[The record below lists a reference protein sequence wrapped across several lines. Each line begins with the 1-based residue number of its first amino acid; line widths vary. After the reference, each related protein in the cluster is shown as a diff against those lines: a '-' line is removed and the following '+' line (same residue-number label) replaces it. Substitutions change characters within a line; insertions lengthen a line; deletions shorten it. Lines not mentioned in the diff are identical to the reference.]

1 VAAGPAGPEVFTKE
15 NSYVKIIVAEKISA
29 LAIAQLQEPGWTV
42 LTADQ
47 LDGKLAEQLETA
59 DALIVRSAV
68 QADTKLLEHAKKLR
82 VIGRAGVGVDNIDLE
97 AATRKGIAVMNTPGA
112 NAVAVAEQTL
122 GMMLAMARHL
132 CRADALMHAGKWE
145 KKSLQGT
152 ELRGKALGIIGL
164 GRIGMEVAR
173 RARAFGMTL
182 VAHDPFVSVAVA
194 KEQSIRLASLDE
206 LYAAAD
212 YISLHVGLTPQTT
225 GMINAASIA
234 KMKKGVRLVNCAR
247 GELVNEADLAQ
258 ALKQGQVASAA
269 LDVFTEEPPKNSPLL
284 ALENVVLTP
293 HLAGSTQEAQ
303 EAVGVQIAQQVK
315 EYLKHGVIQ
324 NAVNVP
330 SVSAEEYAQMQPYI
344 VLAERMGA
352 FLAQV
357 SEGTTEEVS
366 IRYSGH
372 IAEWKTEL
380 IRNGAIKGI
389 LNQALEEKANLVNAA
404 AIAEARGL
412 RVHESPKTKS
422 PTGGAGSVLS
432 IFLKSSSEEH
442 MVKGAVLHG
451 SAPRLLHVD
460 GIDVEAPLERNL
472 IYLRNRDVPG
482 VIGKVG
488 TILGEESINI
498 ADFSLGRLVADKSAD
513 TSSDQPRAAIAVVHV
528 DGPVPEEVLAK
539 LRKIPAVQQ
548 AKGIRL
554 F

>member
-1 VAAGPAGPEVFTKE
+1 MKKGMSA
-15 NSYVKIIVAEKISA
+15 SVKIVIAEKISA
-29 LAIAQLQEPGWTV
+29 SAVEQLKEQGRVV

-47 LDGKLAEQLETA
+47 VAGKLEAELESA

-68 QADTKLLEHAKKLR
+68 QADAALLSHAKKLR
-82 VIGRAGVGVDNIDLE
+82 VIGRAGVGVDNIDLD
-97 AATRKGIAVMNTPGA
+97 AATRQGIAVMNTPGA

-132 CRADALMHAGKWE
+132 CRADALMHAGQWE

-152 ELRGKALGIIGL
+152 ELRGKTLGIAGL

-173 RARAFGMTL
+173 RARVFGMEI
-182 VAHDPFVSVAVA
+182 VGHDPFVSVAVA
-194 KEQSIRLASLDE
+194 KEQGIRLMSLDE

-212 YISLHVGLTPQTT
+212 YITLHVGLTPQTA
-225 GMINAASIA
+225 GMINRGAMQ
-234 KMKKGVRLVNCAR
+234 KMKQGVRLVNCAR
-247 GELVNEADLAQ
+247 GELVNEGDLAQ
-258 ALKQGQVASAA
+258 ALKSGQVGAAA
-269 LDVFTEEPPKNSPLL
+269 LDVFNEEPLKNSPLQ
-284 ALENVVLTP
+284 ALENLILTP
-293 HLAGSTQEAQ
+293 HIGGSTYEAQ
-303 EAVGVQIAQQVK
+303 EAVGVQIAQQVR

-330 SVSAEEYAQMQPYI
+330 SVSAEEYAEMQPYI

-352 FLAQV
+352 FLAQI
-357 SEGTTEEVS
+357 SQGSMEEIS
-366 IRYSGH
+366 LRYSGH

-404 AIAEARGL
+404 SLADLRGL
-412 RVHESPKTKS
+412 RIHESHKAKAS
-422 PTGGAGSVLS
+422 TGGAGSVLS
-432 IFLKSSSEEH
+432 VFLKSTTEEH

-451 SAPRLLHVD
+451 TAPRLLHID

-472 IYLRNRDVPG
+472 IYLRNSDVPG

-488 TILGEESINI
+488 TILGESEINI
-498 ADFSLGRLVADKSAD
+498 ADFSLGRRAAEEPSA
-513 TSSDQPRAAIAVVHV
+513 PREAIAVVHV
-528 DGPVPEEVLAK
+528 DGSVPDDVLRK
-539 LRKIPAVQQ
+539 LEKIPAVRQ
-548 AKGIRL
+548 AKAVRL

>member
-1 VAAGPAGPEVFTKE
+1 
-15 NSYVKIIVAEKISA
+15 VKIIVAEKISSSA
-29 LAIAQLQEPGWTV
+29 VAQLREPEWTV
-42 LTADQ
+42 LTAEQ
-47 LDGKLAEQLETA
+47 LDGRLAEQLESA

-68 QADTKLLEHAKKLR
+68 QVDAELLEHAKKLR

-97 AATRKGIAVMNTPGA
+97 AATHKGIAVMNTPGA

-132 CRADALMHAGKWE
+132 CRADALMHAGRWE

-152 ELRGKALGIIGL
+152 ELRGKTLGIIGL
-164 GRIGMEVAR
+164 GRVGMEVAR
-173 RARAFGMTL
+173 RARAFGMEL
-182 VAHDPFVSVAVA
+182 VAHDPFVSVSVA
-194 KEQSIRLASLDE
+194 KEQAIHLAGLEDV
-206 LYAAAD
+206 YADAD
-212 YISLHVGLTPQTT
+212 YITLHVGLTSQTA

-247 GELVNEADLAQ
+247 GELVNEADLAEG
-258 ALKQGQVASAA
+258 LRNGSVSAA
-269 LDVFTEEPPKNSPLL
+269 AIDVFAEEPPKNSPLL
-284 ALENVVLTP
+284 ALENIVLTP
-293 HLAGSTQEAQ
+293 HVGGSTFEAQ

-330 SVSAEEYAQMQPYI
+330 SVSAEEYAAMQPYI
-344 VLAERMGA
+344 VLAERMGS
-352 FLAQV
+352 FLAQIA
-357 SEGTTEEVS
+357 EGTIEEIS

-404 AIAEARGL
+404 AIAQDRGL
-412 RVHESPKTKS
+412 RVLEAHKAKTS
-422 PTGGAGSVLS
+422 TGGAGSVLS
-432 IFLKSSSEEH
+432 IFLKSATEQH
-442 MVKGAVLHG
+442 MVKGAVLHE

-460 GIDVEAPLERNL
+460 EIDVEAPLERNL

-482 VIGKVG
+482 VIGRVG

-498 ADFSLGRLVADKSAD
+498 ADFSLGRRPAEK
-513 TSSDQPRAAIAVVHV
+513 SDQPREAIAVVHV
-528 DGPVPEEVLAK
+528 DGSVPDAVLTK

-548 AKGIRL
+548 AKAVRL

>member
-1 VAAGPAGPEVFTKE
+1 M
-15 NSYVKIIVAEKISA
+15 KIIVAEKISTSA
-29 LAIAQLQEPGWTV
+29 VAQLQEPGWTV

-47 LDGKLAEQLETA
+47 LDGKLPEHLESA

-68 QADTKLLEHAKKLR
+68 QADAKLLEHAKKLR

-97 AATRKGIAVMNTPGA
+97 AATHKGIAVMNTPGA

-152 ELRGKALGIIGL
+152 ELRGKTLAIVGL

-173 RARAFGMTL
+173 RARGFGMEL
-182 VAHDPFVSVAVA
+182 VGHDPFVSVSVA
-194 KEQSIRLASLDE
+194 KEQGIRVVGLDD

-212 YISLHVGLTPQTT
+212 YITLHVGLTPQTT

-234 KMKKGVRLVNCAR
+234 KMKKGMRLVNCAR

-258 ALKQGQVASAA
+258 ALKSGQVASAA
-269 LDVFTEEPPKNSPLL
+269 IDVFAEEPPKNSPLL
-284 ALENVVLTP
+284 SLENVILTP
-293 HLAGSTQEAQ
+293 HVGGSTHEAQ

-330 SVSAEEYAQMQPYI
+330 SVSAEEYAEMQPYI
-344 VLAERMGA
+344 VLAERLGA
-352 FLAQV
+352 FVAQV
-357 SEGTTEEVS
+357 SEGTIEEIS

-404 AIAEARGL
+404 TIAQERGL
-412 RVHESPKTKS
+412 RVQEAHKAKAS
-422 PTGGAGSVLS
+422 TGGAGSVLS
-432 IFLKSSSEEH
+432 IFLKSSREEH
-442 MVKGAVLHG
+442 LVKGAVLHEI
-451 SAPRLLHVD
+451 APRLLHVD

-482 VIGKVG
+482 VIGRVG

-498 ADFSLGRLVADKSAD
+498 ANFSLGRPNAGKESE
-513 TSSDQPRAAIAVVHV
+513 QEREAIAVVHV
-528 DGPVPEEVLAK
+528 DGVVPNEVLTK
-539 LRKIPAVQQ
+539 LRKIPAVKT
-548 AKGIRL
+548 AKAVRL

>member
-1 VAAGPAGPEVFTKE
+1 
-15 NSYVKIIVAEKISA
+15 VKIIVAEKISA
-29 LAIAQLQEPGWTV
+29 TAVAHLQEPGWTV

-47 LDGKLAEQLETA
+47 LDGKLLEHLETA

-68 QADTKLLEHAKKLR
+68 QADAALLEHGKKLR

-97 AATRKGIAVMNTPGA
+97 AATHKGIAVMNTPGA

-152 ELRGKALGIIGL
+152 ELRGKTLGIAGL

-173 RARAFGMTL
+173 RARAFGMEL
-182 VAHDPFVSVAVA
+182 IAHDPFVSVSVA
-194 KEQSIRLASLDE
+194 KEQGTLLVDMDE
-206 LYAAAD
+206 LYAKSD
-212 YISLHVGLTPQTT
+212 YITLHVGLTPQTT

-247 GELVNEADLAQ
+247 GELVNEAELAQ
-258 ALKQGQVASAA
+258 ALQDGRVAAAA
-269 LDVFTEEPPKNSPLL
+269 LDVFVEEPLKNSPLTSL
-284 ALENVVLTP
+284 PNVILTP
-293 HLAGSTQEAQ
+293 HVGGSTHEAQ

-330 SVSAEEYAQMQPYI
+330 SVSAEEYAAMQPYI
-344 VLAERMGA
+344 VLAERMGG

-357 SEGTTEEVS
+357 SAGRIEEIS

-372 IAEWKTEL
+372 IAEWKTDL
-380 IRNGAIKGI
+380 IRNAAIKGI

-404 AIAEARGL
+404 TIAEERGL
-412 RVHESPKTKS
+412 RVHESHKAKAS
-422 PTGGAGSVLS
+422 TGGAGSVLS

-460 GIDVEAPLERNL
+460 NIDVEAPLERNL

-498 ADFSLGRLVADKSAD
+498 ADFSLGRRGADKDS
-513 TSSDQPRAAIAVVHV
+513 REAIAVVHV
-528 DGPVPEEVLAK
+528 DGPVSEAVLEK

-548 AKGIRL
+548 AKAVRL

>member
-1 VAAGPAGPEVFTKE
+1 M
-15 NSYVKIIVAEKISA
+15 KIIVAEKISSSA
-29 LAIAQLQEPGWTV
+29 VAQLQEPGWTV

-47 LDGKLAEQLETA
+47 LDGKLAEHLESA

-68 QADTKLLEHAKKLR
+68 QADAKLLEHANKLR

-97 AATRKGIAVMNTPGA
+97 AATHKGIAVMNTPGA
-112 NAVAVAEQTL
+112 NAVAVAEQTI

-152 ELRGKALGIIGL
+152 ELRGKTLGVVGL

-173 RARAFGMTL
+173 RARAFGMDL
-182 VAHDPFVSVAVA
+182 IGHDPFVSVSVA
-194 KEQSIRLASLDE
+194 KEQGIRLAGLDE
-206 LYAAAD
+206 VYAAAD
-212 YISLHVGLTPQTT
+212 YITLHVGLTPQTN
-225 GMINAASIA
+225 GMINQASIA

-247 GELVNEADLAQ
+247 GELVNEADLAA
-258 ALKQGQVASAA
+258 ALKDGRVGAA
-269 LDVFTEEPPKNSPLL
+269 AIDVFVEEPPKNSPLL

-293 HLAGSTQEAQ
+293 HIGGSTHEAQ
-303 EAVGVQIAQQVK
+303 EAVGVQIARQVK

-330 SVSAEEYAQMQPYI
+330 SVSADEYAVMQPYI
-344 VLAERMGA
+344 ILAERMGA

-357 SEGTTEEVS
+357 SEGSLEEIS

-389 LNQALEEKANLVNAA
+389 MNQALEEKANLVNAA
-404 AIAEARGL
+404 TIADERGL
-412 RVHESPKTKS
+412 RVLESHKAKAS
-422 PTGGAGSVLS
+422 TGGAGSVLS
-432 IFLKSSSEEH
+432 IFLKTSTEEH

-451 SAPRLLHVD
+451 EAPRLLHVD

-472 IYLRNRDVPG
+472 IYMRNRDVPG

-498 ADFSLGRLVADKSAD
+498 ADFSLGRRGGEQ
-513 TSSDQPRAAIAVVHV
+513 TSDQPREAIAVVHV
-528 DGPVPEEVLAK
+528 DGAVSDVVLTR
-539 LRKIPAVQQ
+539 LRGIPAVQR
-548 AKGIRL
+548 AKGVRL

>member
-1 VAAGPAGPEVFTKE
+1 M
-15 NSYVKIIVAEKISA
+15 KIIVAEKVSSSA
-29 LAIAQLQEPGWTV
+29 VAQLQEPGWTV

-47 LDGKLAEQLETA
+47 LDGKLPEQLESA

-68 QADTKLLEHAKKLR
+68 QVDAKLLEHAKMLR

-97 AATRKGIAVMNTPGA
+97 AATHKGIAVMNTPGA

-152 ELRGKALGIIGL
+152 ELRGKTLGIVGL

-173 RARAFGMTL
+173 RARAFGMDL
-182 VAHDPFVSVAVA
+182 LGHDPFVSAAVA
-194 KEQSIRLASLDE
+194 KELGIRLAGLDDV
-206 LYAAAD
+206 YAAAD
-212 YISLHVGLTPQTT
+212 YITLHVGLTPQTT
-225 GMINAASIA
+225 GMINEASIA

-247 GELVNEADLAQ
+247 GELVNEADLAR
-258 ALKQGQVASAA
+258 ALEQGKVAAA
-269 LDVFTEEPPKNSPLL
+269 AIDVFAEEPPKNSPLL
-284 ALENVVLTP
+284 ALPNVVLTP
-293 HLAGSTQEAQ
+293 HIGGSTHEAQ

-330 SVSAEEYAQMQPYI
+330 SVSAEEYAVMQPYI

-357 SEGTTEEVS
+357 SEGTAEEIS

-380 IRNGAIKGI
+380 IRNAAIKGI
-389 LNQALEEKANLVNAA
+389 LNQSLEEDEKANLVNAA
-404 AIAEARGL
+404 TIAHDRGL
-412 RVHESPKTKS
+412 RVLEAHKAKAS
-422 PTGGAGSVLS
+422 TGGAGSVLS
-432 IFLKSSSEEH
+432 IFLKSSTEQH
-442 MVKGAVLHG
+442 QVKGAVLHG
-451 SAPRLLHVD
+451 DAPRLLQID
-460 GIDVEAPLERNL
+460 GIDVEAPLGRSL

-488 TILGEESINI
+488 TILGDEAINI
-498 ADFSLGRLVADKSAD
+498 ADFSLGRPGADAAD
-513 TSSDQPRAAIAVVHV
+513 HASEHGSEHPREAIAVVHV
-528 DGPVPEEVLAK
+528 DGIVPEAVLEK
-539 LRKIPAVQQ
+539 LRKIPAVKT
-548 AKGIRL
+548 AKAVRQ